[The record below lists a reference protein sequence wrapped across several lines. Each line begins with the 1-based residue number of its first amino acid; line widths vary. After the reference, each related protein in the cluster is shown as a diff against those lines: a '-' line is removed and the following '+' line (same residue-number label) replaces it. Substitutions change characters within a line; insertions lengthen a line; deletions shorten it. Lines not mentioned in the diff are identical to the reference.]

1 VGKKWRLLKS
11 EKRLNVK
18 LYVDEECKKP
28 VEGNPINEDYV
39 LPGETREFTLWMRNE
54 EKTLVDRLKVECDL
68 PYFEVLSYP
77 KKLNADEKAEVKVKA
92 VFPED
97 LDVSPIPKFVI
108 HGFRLLPPL
117 GK

>member
-1 VGKKWRLLKS
+1 LSKNRKP
-11 EKRLNVK
+11 LNVK
-18 LYVDEECKKP
+18 LYLDEECKIP
-28 VEGNPINEDYV
+28 VETNPLNSEYI
-39 LPGETREFTLWMRNE
+39 LPGEEHEFALWIRNE

-68 PYFEVLSYP
+68 PYVKVLSYP

-97 LDVSPIPKFVI
+97 LEVSPIPKFVI
-108 HGFRLLPPL
+108 QGFRLLPPL